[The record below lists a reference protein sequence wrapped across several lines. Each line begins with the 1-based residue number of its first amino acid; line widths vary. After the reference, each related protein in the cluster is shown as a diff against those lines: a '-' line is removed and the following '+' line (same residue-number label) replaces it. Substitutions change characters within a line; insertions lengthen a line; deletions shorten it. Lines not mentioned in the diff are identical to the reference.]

1 MGSPDDVIQMLDLE
15 PQHAP
20 LRAELA
26 AAFERVVT
34 SNRYIMG
41 PDVDAFE
48 RELAEYIG
56 VRHVVA
62 VSSGTDALV
71 ASLMALG
78 VGPGHEVVTT
88 ANTFIATAEAIARV
102 GARPVFADIERDG
115 FNLDPHAAE
124 AACTRQT
131 RAVIPVSLFG
141 EQAKR
146 PRVSL
151 PIIEDAAQSI
161 GSGALRGMA
170 GTLSFFPSKNLGGM
184 GDGGAVYTD
193 HGLFAAEVRLRR
205 NHGSGPRYTHSVIGG
220 NMRLDAM
227 QAAILRVKLPHLD
240 DWTAQRRANADRY
253 RAMIAATPAIPHD
266 VALPLD
272 HSGHVWNQ
280 FVIRTPRRDQLRAH
294 MHNAGV
300 LTEVYYPTPLHLQP
314 CFAHL
319 GYKVGSLPYAEL
331 AAREV
336 LGLPIYPGLTEA
348 RQARVVGAIASFF
361 TG

>member
-1 MGSPDDVIQMLDLE
+1 MSDDVIPMLDLE

-20 LRAELA
+20 LRAELS

-34 SNRYIMG
+34 SNRYILG
-41 PDVDAFE
+41 PDVEAFE
-48 RELAEYIG
+48 RELATYLG

-141 EQAKR
+141 EQAQR

-161 GSGALRGMA
+161 GSGALHGMA

-193 HGLFAAEVRLRR
+193 HGTFAAEVRLRR
-205 NHGSGPRYTHSVIGG
+205 NHGSGPRYIHSVVGG
-220 NMRLDAM
+220 NMRMDTL
-227 QAAILRVKLPHLD
+227 QAALLRVKLPSLPW
-240 DWTAQRRANADRY
+240 WTAQRRANAERY
-253 RAMIAATPAIPHD
+253 RAMFAATPGIPYS
-266 VALPLD
+266 VELPRVID
-272 HSGHVWNQ
+272 QNHVWNQ
-280 FVIRTPRRDQLRAH
+280 YVIRTPRRDQLRAH
-294 MHNAGV
+294 LANAGV
-300 LTEVYYPTPLHLQP
+300 TTEVYYPTPLHLQP

-331 AAREV
+331 ASREV
-336 LGLPIYPGLTEA
+336 LGLPIYPGMTEA
-348 RQARVVGAIASFF
+348 QQARVVAAIASFF